1 MGLSRELEAL
11 KRRANRA
18 ALATRM
24 PDIEILV
31 YHEGDEIPEASSDWA
46 LRVMIEMKRDYYEQG
61 TLLSSLMMSR
71 PFREK
76 TPRNPTRGFL
86 LGL

>member
-24 PDIEILV
+24 PDNEILV
-31 YHEGDEIPEASSDWA
+31 YHEGDEIPQASSDWA
-46 LRVMIEMKRDYYEQG
+46 LRLLIEKKSNYYEEGDPSLHPYDVAAIQG
-61 TLLSSLMMSR
+61 ED
-71 PFREK
+71 P
-76 TPRNPTRGFL
+76 
-86 LGL
+86 

>member
-18 ALATRM
+18 ALAIRM

-31 YHEGDEIPEASSDWA
+31 YHEGDEIPQTSSDWA
-46 LRVMIEMKRDYYEQG
+46 IRVMIEKKRDYYEEGGPSLHPDLAAIQG
-61 TLLSSLMMSR
+61 ED
-71 PFREK
+71 P
-76 TPRNPTRGFL
+76 
-86 LGL
+86 

>member
-24 PDIEILV
+24 PDIEMLV
-31 YHEGDEIPEASSDWA
+31 YHEGDEIPEASSDWVI
-46 LRVMIEMKRDYYEQG
+46 RVMIEKKRDYYEQG
-61 TLLSSLMMSR
+61 DPSLH
-71 PFREK
+71 PDDVAAIQGED
-76 TPRNPTRGFL
+76 P
-86 LGL
+86 

>member
-24 PDIEILV
+24 PDIEILI
-31 YHEGDEIPEASSDWA
+31 YHEDDEIPEASSVWA
-46 LRVMIEMKRDYYEQG
+46 LRVMIEKKRDYYEEGDPSLQPDLAAIQG
-61 TLLSSLMMSR
+61 EA
-71 PFREK
+71 P
-76 TPRNPTRGFL
+76 
-86 LGL
+86 

>member
-24 PDIEILV
+24 PDIEMLV
-31 YHEGDEIPEASSDWA
+31 YHEGDDIPEASSDWTI
-46 LRVMIEMKRDYYEQG
+46 RVMEKKRDYYGEGDPSLHPDDVAAIQG
-61 TLLSSLMMSR
+61 ED
-71 PFREK
+71 P
-76 TPRNPTRGFL
+76 
-86 LGL
+86 

>member
-24 PDIEILV
+24 PDIEMLV
-31 YHEGDEIPEASSDWA
+31 YHEGDEIPQTSSDWTI
-46 LRVMIEMKRDYYEQG
+46 RVMIEKKRDYYEEGEPGPLQPDEVAAIQG
-61 TLLSSLMMSR
+61 ED
-71 PFREK
+71 P
-76 TPRNPTRGFL
+76 
-86 LGL
+86 

>member
-24 PDIEILV
+24 PDIEILI
-31 YHEGDEIPEASSDWA
+31 YHEDDEITEASSGWA
-46 LRVMIEMKRDYYEQG
+46 LRVMIEKKRDYYEEGDPSLQPDLAAIQG
-61 TLLSSLMMSR
+61 ED
-71 PFREK
+71 P
-76 TPRNPTRGFL
+76 
-86 LGL
+86 